1 MSTSTDN
8 NSNRETLSHETNT
21 PLHDIDTAP
30 LAIITGGAGGIGLE
44 LGKRLL
50 ARGYRLLIVER
61 ESGAAERASNE
72 LGERSSPYACDLSDA
87 AQVRKLCNE
96 ITDKYASSVAILACN
111 AGVIIPSDVAATNE
125 QAVDVQ
131 IDVMLKSVIQLIR
144 AVLPCLIAND
154 RGHILATVSIGGIY
168 PMPGS
173 ATYSAAKAGL
183 RAFLAATATELRDT
197 NVHVGGIYPS
207 AVDTPMLLE
216 EARHG
221 GSPLNFVGAVQS
233 IKSVADAYER
243 SIDKRKLEV
252 YVPHMDGIMTRIVCA
267 FPALLPRLYPML
279 ARMGEKGQRK
289 FLADTMDMPSTSAAS
304 HPPGK
309 Q

>member
-1 MSTSTDN
+1 MSVGKETGTSQ
-8 NSNRETLSHETNT
+8 SAEL
-21 PLHDIDTAP
+21 AP

-50 ARGYRLLIVER
+50 KRGYRLLIVER
-61 ESGAAERASNE
+61 ELIVAERACHE
-72 LGERSSPYACDLSDA
+72 LGQRAMPYACDLGNA
-87 AQVRKLCNE
+87 AQVHQLCTD
-96 ITDKYASSVAILACN
+96 ITCKWSSSVDILACN
-111 AGVIIPSDVAATNE
+111 AGVIMPADVTTTSE
-125 QAVDVQ
+125 QAVNVQ

-144 AVLPCLIAND
+144 VVLPCLVKND

-183 RAFLAATATELRDT
+183 RAFLAATATELRNT

-233 IKSVADAYER
+233 IKAVADAYER

-252 YVPHMDGIMTRIVCA
+252 YVPHMDGIMTRLVCA
-267 FPALLPRLYPML
+267 FPALLPRLYPLL
-279 ARMGEKGQRK
+279 ARMGEKGQKK
-289 FLADTMDMPSTSAAS
+289 FLADADGLPAAS
-304 HPPGK
+304 TTTHTTES
-309 Q
+309 QS

>member
-1 MSTSTDN
+1 MSATN
-8 NSNRETLSHETNT
+8 NNNQVAANPTTGKGT
-21 PLHDIDTAP
+21 PQSDLEKLP

-44 LGKRLL
+44 LGNRLL
-50 ARGYRLLIVER
+50 IRGYRLLIVER
-61 ESGAAERASNE
+61 ELIVAERACHK
-72 LGERSSPYACDLSDA
+72 LGERSMPYGCDLSDA
-87 AQVRKLCNE
+87 TQVRQLCND
-96 ITDKYASSVAILACN
+96 ITGRYSSSVAILACN
-111 AGVIIPSDVAATNE
+111 AGVIIPAEVADTSE

-131 IDVMLKSVIQLIR
+131 IDVMLRSVIQLIR
-144 AVLPCLIAND
+144 AVVPCLVENR

-183 RAFLAATATELRDT
+183 RAFLAATATELRNT
-197 NVHVGGIYPS
+197 NVHVGGVYPS

-233 IKSVADAYER
+233 IKSVVDAYER

-252 YVPHMDGIMTRIVCA
+252 YVPHMDGILTRMVCA
-267 FPALLPRLYPML
+267 FPALLPKLYPLL
-279 ARMGEKGQRK
+279 ARMGEKGQKK
-289 FLADTMDMPSTSAAS
+289 FLTDTNGLPAAR
-304 HPPGK
+304 HTTGK
-309 Q
+309 